1 MGESLMNRKLNKYIP
16 FGILL
21 IILGGSL
28 YFLSG
33 IDQFIRPFTQPILMG
48 SSKGK
53 DILFF
58 VLLGIT
64 IILSTIGDNE
74 RVSNYFKGLSIP
86 EFLKDKNF
94 YLKLSLILVL
104 FTATAGLIVELY
116 LRNSLGIGWNT
127 ILVIMNPSLTSTSI
141 LHSHL
146 YKAIFGTIIG
156 MFLSH
161 IPTGIHTGS
170 SLSAYTPSIINL
182 LFILIPITYIVMILS
197 LQRRKAFPRILLS
210 FAITIG
216 IIGVIDG
223 GFFGTPAI
231 GGIYVLLILMFNG
244 SQLDAISDLITD
256 KEKRPHIKGKLND
269 DWKDFKS
276 LFSLKIGQN
285 KKTGLKFLKN
295 LIPHIALILIIV
307 LRFSIAFYGASP
319 DSYEL
324 NICNAHDIDALD
336 QYDTLNLTED
346 GNKTTI
352 YISNQYN
359 EMELLN
365 NLAIS
370 LDGKCDW
377 YSLSWNIYSYF

>member
-1 MGESLMNRKLNKYIP
+1 MKKINRYIP
-16 FGILL
+16 FGIIL
-21 IILGGSL
+21 IIFGTLL
-28 YFLSG
+28 FFLSG
-33 IDQFIRPFTQPILMG
+33 IDQFIRPFAQPILMG

-58 VLLGIT
+58 VVFGIT
-64 IILSTIGDNE
+64 IILSTIGDHDKIYD
-74 RVSNYFKGLSIP
+74 YFMNLNIP
-86 EFLKDKNF
+86 KILKDNDF
-94 YLKLSLILVL
+94 YLKLSLALFL
-104 FTATAGLIVELY
+104 FTAIMGLVVEVY
-116 LRNSLGIGWNT
+116 LRSTLGLDWNT
-127 ILVIMNPSLTSTSI
+127 ILVIMNPTMTSTSI

-146 YKAIFGTIIG
+146 YKAIFGIILG
-156 MFLSH
+156 GILTY
-161 IPTGIHTGS
+161 IPAGIHTGS

-197 LQRRKAFPRILLS
+197 LQRHKAFPRILLS

-244 SQLDAISDLITD
+244 SQPDAISDLITD

-346 GNKTTI
+346 GKKTTI